1 MRGIFNANKRKYLVI
16 ALTVLLVGVVSVGT
30 ASLTFSKYTDSSYKR
45 TVSVVIHGE
54 QAAEG
59 GNPTPQPQED
69 PHIVTEKPNTVYQ
82 VKSGDTLSYIA
93 EKFNV
98 TLEALAAYNNIENT
112 DNIQVGAI
120 LRIPPKDYTVPKKNT
135 PEPTTSA
142 KTESSEDADKSDKPE
157 EPAAK
162 PEESAAK
169 REESADKEET
179 SVPTTAEEETQPVLS
194 ESEDVS
200 SDITDVSTD
209 LPVESEK
216 TESEI
221 SVTDT
226 VSEAANGV
234 SAEPTKGTE

>member
-16 ALTVLLVGVVSVGT
+16 ALTVLLVGIVSVGT

-45 TVSVVIHGE
+45 TVSAVIPGK

-59 GNPTPQPQED
+59 GNPASQPQED

-135 PEPTTSA
+135 PEPSTSA
-142 KTESSEDADKSDKPE
+142 KTESSEDEDISD
-157 EPAAK
+157 K

-169 REESADKEET
+169 REESAAKEET

-200 SDITDVSTD
+200 SDITDISTD